1 MRAADWLLL
10 ILLSMLWGATFF
22 FVAVAL
28 EALPPLTLVTARVAL
43 AAALLVPLAVM
54 AGFSLPAS
62 LSGWRPYLVLALL
75 NNVAPFT
82 LMTWGQ
88 TRIASALAAVLNAT
102 TPLFTLLLARAFA
115 GEALSAAKL
124 AGVGLGIAGVAVLMG
139 PAALGLDTGSAI
151 GMLAVLAGAMSYGF
165 AALWMRRLRGT
176 PPLVSAAAQ
185 LVCSTLVL
193 APAAAYVDRF
203 WLLPVPGATAVA
215 AVLGLAAFSTALAY
229 VVFFRINAT
238 AGPTN
243 VMLVTLLIPVTATAL
258 GVLILGEALAL
269 NQVAGAL
276 IIASGLVVID
286 GRLLARRA
294 RRPARTA

>member
-10 ILLSMLWGATFF
+10 VVLSVLWGATFF

-28 EALPPLTLVTARVAL
+28 QALPPLTLVTARVAL
-43 AAALLVPLAVM
+43 AALLLTPLALIV
-54 AGFSLPAS
+54 GYHLPAT
-62 LSGWRPYLVLALL
+62 LAAWRPYVMLALL
-75 NNVAPFT
+75 NNVLPFT
-82 LMTWGQ
+82 LMSFGQ
-88 TRIASALAAVLNAT
+88 TRVASALTAVLNAT
-102 TPLFTLLLARAFA
+102 TPLFTLLVARIFA
-115 GEALSAAKL
+115 GDALSAPKL
-124 AGVGLGIAGVAVLMG
+124 VGVGLGIAGVAVLMG
-139 PAALGLDTGSAI
+139 PATLGVDTASAI
-151 GMLAVLAGAMSYGF
+151 GMLAILAGALSYGF

-185 LVCSTLVL
+185 LVCSTVML
-193 APAAAYVDRF
+193 APVAAAVDRF
-203 WLLPVPGATAVA
+203 WMLPTPGATVIA
-215 AVLGLAAFSTALAY
+215 AVVGLAVLSTALAY

-258 GVLILGEALAL
+258 GVLVLGEALTA

-276 IIASGLVVID
+276 IIASALIVID
-286 GRLLARRA
+286 SRLLGRLG

>member
-28 EALPPLTLVTARVAL
+28 GALPPLTLVMARVGL
-43 AAALLVPLAVM
+43 AALLLVPLALI
-54 AGFSLPAS
+54 AGHRLPATMS
-62 LSGWRPYLVLALL
+62 AWGPYVVLALL
-75 NNVAPFT
+75 NNVTPFA
-82 LMTWGQ
+82 LMTYGQ
-88 TRIASALAAVLNAT
+88 THIASALAAVLNAT
-102 TPLFTLLLARAFA
+102 TPLFTLIIARLFA

-124 AGVGLGIAGVAVLMG
+124 AGVGLGIAGVGVLMG
-139 PAALGLDTGSAI
+139 PAALGLDTASAI
-151 GMLAVLAGAMSYGF
+151 GMLAVVAGAMSYGF

-185 LVCSTLVL
+185 LVCSTAML
-193 APAAAYVDRF
+193 APVAAYVDRF
-203 WLLPVPGATAVA
+203 WLLPVPGATALG
-215 AVLGLAAFSTALAY
+215 AVLGLAVFSTALAY

-243 VMLVTLLIPVTATAL
+243 VMLVTLLIPVTATVL
-258 GVLILGEALAL
+258 GVLVLGEALAS

-286 GRLLARRA
+286 GRLLGWLTRRQVRA
-294 RRPARTA
+294 A

>member
-43 AAALLVPLAVM
+43 AAALLAPLVMM
-54 AGFSLPAS
+54 AGFRLPSTSSA
-62 LSGWRPYLVLALL
+62 WRAYVVLALL

-82 LMTWGQ
+82 LMTYGQ
-88 TRIASALAAVLNAT
+88 TQIASALAAVLNAT
-102 TPLFTLLLARAFA
+102 TPLFTLLIARMFA

-139 PAALGLDTGSAI
+139 PAALGLDTASAI
-151 GMLAVLAGAMSYGF
+151 GMLAILAGAMSYGF

-185 LVCSTLVL
+185 LMCSTVML
-193 APAAAYVDRF
+193 APVSAYVDRF
-203 WLLPVPGATAVA
+203 WTLPVPGPAAIG

-258 GVLILGEALAL
+258 GVLILGEALAP
-269 NQVAGAL
+269 NQAAGAL

-286 GRLLARRA
+286 GRLLGWLA
-294 RRPARTA
+294 RRPPRAA